1 MTDHRD
7 RPPPRRWACQW
18 EWRWQPSC
26 AARLLA
32 RKGMQNYNDLDTR
45 ALEAELQ
52 ARKINWGMKKDPGK
66 RRLLEDDDDR
76 MKLTDGA
83 GTGKETRKRKK
94 GKGGSA
100 GGAGRKRKKAKAGKK
115 TGGQGRGRAGR
126 KPSSSARKRSQGAAG
141 CSGGRPPG
149 KSARRDSRRINSP

>member
-76 MKLTDGA
+76 EKLTDGA
-83 GTGKETRKRKK
+83 GKGKKKMKEKRKR
-94 GKGGSA
+94 KGGSA
-100 GGAGRKRKKAKAGKK
+100 GSAGRRGKKAKAGKK
-115 TGGQGRGRAGR
+115 TRGQGRGRAR
-126 KPSSSARKRSQGAAG
+126 RNPKRSQGAAG

-149 KSARRDSRRINSP
+149 KSARRDSRRINSR